1 MPSLKTI
8 VFGLMTFSMFVSNVN
23 SQVSSF
29 TLKSCG
35 DSTDIAQNIQ
45 LDIDPKLPQTDY
57 TLYLDAD
64 LSKEVTKGTSTY
76 DITLNYIPFQPTVN
90 DLCTEVANSN
100 ITCPLLQG
108 PLAMQSKGSIPTGVS
123 GIIVIKNEWKNDV
136 DERILCMQFTIK
148 I

>member
-1 MPSLKTI
+1 MLRLISFLTI
-8 VFGLMTFSMFVSNVN
+8 VSVAF

-35 DSTDIAQNIQ
+35 DLTDIAQNVQ

-57 TLYLDAD
+57 ILYLGAE
-64 LSKEVTKGTSTY
+64 LSKEVSKGTSTY

-90 DLCTEVANSN
+90 DLCTEINNSN
-100 ITCPLLQG
+100 ITCPLVQG
-108 PLAMQSKGSIPTGVS
+108 NLAMQSKGSIPTGVS
-123 GIIVIKNEWKNDV
+123 GIIVIKNEWKNDI
-136 DERILCMQFTIK
+136 DERVLCMQFTIK

>member
-1 MPSLKTI
+1 MLRLISFLTI
-8 VFGLMTFSMFVSNVN
+8 VSVAFSK
-23 SQVSSF
+23 VSSF

-35 DSTDIAQNIQ
+35 DLTDIAQNVQ

-57 TLYLDAD
+57 TLYIDAD
-64 LSKEVTKGTSTY
+64 FSKEVTKGTSTY

-100 ITCPLLQG
+100 ITCPLVQG
-108 PLAMQSKGSIPTGVS
+108 PLAMQSKGSIPNGVS

>member
-1 MPSLKTI
+1 MLRLISFLTI
-8 VFGLMTFSMFVSNVN
+8 VSVAF

-35 DSTDIAQNIQ
+35 DSTDIAQNVQ

-57 TLYLDAD
+57 ILYLGAE
-64 LSKEVTKGTSTY
+64 LSKEVSKGTSTY

-90 DLCTEVANSN
+90 DLCTEINNSN
-100 ITCPLLQG
+100 ITCPLVQG
-108 PLAMQSKGSIPTGVS
+108 NLAMQSKGTIPTGVS
-123 GIIVIKNEWKNDV
+123 GIIVIKNEWKNDI
-136 DERILCMQFTIK
+136 DERVLCMQFTIK

>member
-1 MPSLKTI
+1 MLRLISFLTI
-8 VFGLMTFSMFVSNVN
+8 VSVAF

-35 DSTDIAQNIQ
+35 DSTDIAQNVQ

-57 TLYLDAD
+57 TLYLDAE
-64 LSKEVTKGTSTY
+64 LSKEVAKGTSTY

-100 ITCPLLQG
+100 VTCPLVQG

-136 DERILCMQFTIK
+136 DERILCIQFTIK